1 MATVYF
7 TDLRAKPGRSL
18 LDKIEDLLKRVK
30 VAQKVRK
37 NDLAAIKVHFG
48 ERGNCAYL
56 RPVFLRVIADHLR
69 AAGARPFLTDT
80 NTLYTGSRSNGVT
93 HMETAVLNGFDYAVA
108 GCPVVIADG
117 LRGAA
122 GVRVAVP
129 AGGVLR
135 DVSIAREIVD
145 ADALVV
151 ATHFKGHE
159 LCGFG
164 GALKN
169 MGMGCATREGK
180 LVQHSTVG
188 PAINVERCK
197 GCGLC
202 LDYCPQNAI
211 SLKGGKE
218 GEGAAGKAG
227 ADGAAEG
234 GPLRRKGRRA
244 MIEGHRCIG
253 CGECIVVCPQGA
265 IEIQWNED
273 QDRFQKKM
281 VEHAAGVLAGKAG
294 KAVFLNFLM
303 QISPACDCYPSND
316 APIVRDLGVLASADP
331 VAVDAAS
338 VDMVNAQEALPGSV
352 LKGAKAAGEDKFRAV
367 YPTIDWNIQL
377 DHAVKMGLGERTY
390 RIVKI

>member
-18 LDKIEDLLKRVK
+18 LHKIEDLLKRVR

-129 AGGVLR
+129 AGGVLAE
-135 DVSIAREIVD
+135 VSIAREIVD

-202 LDYCPQNAI
+202 LDYCPRNAI
-211 SLKGGKE
+211 ALKGGK
-218 GEGAAGKAG
+218 GDAAAGDGGAA
-227 ADGAAEG
+227 
-234 GPLRRKGRRA
+234 PRKHRTA
-244 MIEGHRCIG
+244 IIEGHKCIG

-265 IEIQWNED
+265 VEVQWNED

-281 VEHAAGVLAGKAG
+281 VEHAAGALAGKAG

-316 APIVRDLGVLASADP
+316 APIVRDLGIMASADP

-338 VDMVNAQEALPGSV
+338 VDMVNGQEALPGTV
-352 LKGAKAAGEDKFRAV
+352 LKSARLAGEDKFRAV
-367 YPTIDWNIQL
+367 YPMIDWNIQL
-377 DHAVKMGLGERTY
+377 DHAVRMGLGEREY
-390 RIVKI
+390 RLVKV

>member
-30 VAQKVRK
+30 LSKKVRK

-56 RPVFLRVIADHLR
+56 RPIFLRVIADHLR
-69 AAGARPFLTDT
+69 ASGARPFLTDT

-93 HMETAVLNGFDYAVA
+93 HMETAVLNGFDYSVA

-117 LRGAA
+117 LRGVS
-122 GVRVAVP
+122 GVKVPVP
-129 AGGVLR
+129 AGGVLTE
-135 DVSIAREIVD
+135 VSIAREIVD
-145 ADALVV
+145 ADALVA

-164 GALKN
+164 GAIKN
-169 MGMGCATREGK
+169 LGMGCATREGK
-180 LVQHSTVG
+180 LVQHSTLG
-188 PAINVERCK
+188 PSINVEQCK

-211 SLKGGKE
+211 TLKGGK
-218 GEGAAGKAG
+218 GDAG
-227 ADGAAEG
+227 AG
-234 GPLRRKGRRA
+234 GRKGRKA
-244 MIEGHRCIG
+244 TIEGHRCIG

-265 IEIQWNED
+265 IEIQWNEE

-281 VEHAAGVLAGKAG
+281 VEHAAGALAGKAG
-294 KAVFLNFLM
+294 KCVFINFLM

-316 APIVRDLGVLASADP
+316 APIVRDLGILASVDP
-331 VAVDAAS
+331 VAIDAAS
-338 VDMVNAQEALPGSV
+338 VDMVNNEEALPGTV
-352 LKGAKAAGEDKFRAV
+352 IKKGAGPGEDKFGLV
-367 YPTIDWNIQL
+367 YPSIDWNIQL
-377 DHAVKMGLGERTY
+377 DHAERMGMGERKY
-390 RIVKI
+390 KIVKI

>member
-18 LDKIEDLLKRVK
+18 LDKIEDLLKRVR

-69 AAGARPFLTDT
+69 ASGARPFLTDT
-80 NTLYTGSRSNGVT
+80 NTLYTGSRSNSVT

-129 AGGVLR
+129 AGGVLAE
-135 DVSIAREIVD
+135 VSIAREIAD
-145 ADALVV
+145 ADALIV

-202 LDYCPQNAI
+202 LKYCPQNAI
-211 SLKGGKE
+211 ALKGGK
-218 GEGAAGKAG
+218 GGAAAG
-227 ADGAAEG
+227 DGGAA
-234 GPLRRKGRRA
+234 PRKGRKA
-244 MIEGHRCIG
+244 VIEGHKCIG

-281 VEHAAGVLAGKAG
+281 VEHAAGALSGKAG

-316 APIVRDLGVLASADP
+316 APIVRDLGIMASADP
-331 VAVDAAS
+331 VAIDAAS
-338 VDMVNAQEALPGSV
+338 VDMANGQEALPGTV
-352 LKGAKAAGEDKFRAV
+352 LKGARLAGEDKFRAV

-377 DHAVKMGLGERTY
+377 DHAVRMGLGEREY
-390 RIVKI
+390 KIVKI